1 MKRDMDLIRKVL
13 MTVEEQPLDYGGLEL
28 SIDGYDRETIAE
40 HVRML
45 AKSGY
50 IEATDVST
58 MDRGTDW
65 RPKRLTWQ
73 GHDFLEAARNDTIWS
88 KAKAKITELG
98 VGFSMEITKAT
109 LISIAKE
116 KLNLG

>member
-1 MKRDMDLIRKVL
+1 MKRDMDLVRKIL
-13 MTVEEQPLDYGGLEL
+13 LRVEEEPTQPGGLEL
-28 SIDGYDRETIAE
+28 SIDGYDQETTAE

-45 AKSGY
+45 AQAGY
-50 IEATDVST
+50 VEAIDVST
-58 MDRGTDW
+58 MDRGVDW

-73 GHDFLEAARNDTIWS
+73 GHDFLDAARNDTIWS

-98 VGFSMEITKAT
+98 IGFSMEITKAT

-116 KLNLG
+116 KLNLP